1 MDVSGCFLSKIFA
14 TFALSFPIN
23 TGILLLVL
31 VLINSASSPTAL
43 TSLDSKTSVIL
54 LALPL

>member
-31 VLINSASSPTAL
+31 INSASSPTAL